1 MFVGVLQVELGIPGA
16 HSLKDKRRV
25 LKGLLERV
33 RRTHGVSAAEVNEH
47 DTWNRA
53 GIGIAFVSRER
64 RHAESHL
71 QRVLNGLERERNA
84 VVLDS
89 QLEVF

>member
-1 MFVGVLQVELGIPGA
+1 MFVGVLQVSLSIPGA

-25 LKGLLERV
+25 VKSVLDRV
-33 RRTHGVSAAEVNEH
+33 RRVHTVAAAEVDRQ

-53 GIGIAFVSRER
+53 GLGIAFVSNDR

-71 QRVLNGLERERNA
+71 QKVLNGLQRERDA
-84 VVLDS
+84 VVLDA
-89 QLEVF
+89 QIEVF